1 MRQAR
6 LVAAPLL
13 ALALAGCAEVGK
25 VIGASLEKP
34 RLVFLGVAPQEAD
47 LEGVTL
53 LVRYRVENPN
63 AVGLEVAT
71 LDYRLDV
78 DGRQALSGSQRAGL
92 RLPVRGAAELA
103 VPVRLRYAAVPDFL
117 RAVFTKEQ
125 IGFHLEGTAGIQTP
139 VGILEIPFSCTGQ
152 VPAPRLPLLSLAGA
166 TVHSVSFDGLSF
178 EVALEVAN
186 PNAFAL
192 PAGAL
197 AYGLRLGDHQVLT
210 AATQALGTV
219 PARGKGRV
227 VVPVKVPFAAAA
239 EAAGKLLRG
248 GQTEVG
254 VQGSASFGSVP
265 LPVNLQGKLGR

>member
-1 MRQAR
+1 MRHAR
-6 LVAAPLL
+6 LAAAAL
-13 ALALAGCAEVGK
+13 LALAGCAEVGK

-34 RLVFLGVAPQEAD
+34 RLVFQGVAPQQAD

-63 AVGLEVAT
+63 SVGLELAT

-78 DGRQALSGSQRAGL
+78 DGRQALSGSQRSGL
-92 RLPVRGAAELA
+92 RLPVRGAAELT
-103 VPVRLRYAAVPDFL
+103 VPVRLRYADVPDFL
-117 RAVFTKEQ
+117 RTVFTKEQ
-125 IGFHLEGTAGIQTP
+125 IGFHLEGTAGVQTP
-139 VGILEIPFSCTGQ
+139 VGILDVPFSCSGQ
-152 VPAPRLPLLSLAGA
+152 VPAPRLPNLALAGA

-178 EVALEVAN
+178 EVALEVVN

-197 AYGLRLGDHQVLT
+197 AYALRLGDHQVLT
-210 AATQALGTV
+210 AATQSLGTV

-254 VQGSASFGSVP
+254 VKGSASFGSVP
-265 LPVNLQGKLGR
+265 LPVDLQGKLGR